1 MMALPRR
8 VVVRWTAVIAA
19 VGALAAVPAIARA
32 RPAPARDQE
41 SAATVVSRIRDA
53 KALSYSGYAE
63 SDGTLSVPDV
73 AQLGDLPS
81 LLGDVTKMR
90 VWSGAGTGSRVDV
103 IDDLGETDTYTAD
116 SQPGTLVWNSQE
128 RRVTIVRGAPP
139 IRAPRAGDLLPST
152 LGERLAGAT
161 TGATVTRIGSHL
173 VAGRTAQGIRI
184 HPSGESTIDDVD
196 IWADTKTGVPLQVQI
211 TPVGASRPAL
221 STAFLSFGTGT
232 PATSTITFKAPPDAK
247 VQSTNATN
255 LQGLLGRLRGFPY
268 PPSLV
273 GLADTQAV
281 SGFPTVATYGNALQ
295 TIAVA
300 RLEPDDADRFA
311 KAIALS
317 ATTITDIAN
326 AQAQSVSTPLVNALL
341 VRSGRRDFLLAGT
354 VSVATLRTAYGQL
367 AAVQF
372 FRGPP
377 PQGPPSSPTPTTNTE
392 AS

>member
-1 MMALPRR
+1 MVAVPRR
-8 VVVRWTAVIAA
+8 VLVRWTAVVA
-19 VGALAAVPAIARA
+19 VVAILAAIPAIARA
-32 RPAPARDQE
+32 RPVPARDQE
-41 SAATVVSRIRDA
+41 SAAAIVSRIRDA
-53 KALSYSGYAE
+53 KTLSYSGYAE
-63 SDGTLSVPDV
+63 SDGTVSVPDV

-81 LLGDVTKMR
+81 LLGDVTKIR
-90 VWSGAGTGSRVDV
+90 VWSSAGAGSRVDV
-103 IDDLGETDTYTAD
+103 IDDLGETDTYTAN
-116 SQPGTLVWNSQE
+116 SQPGSLVWDSQE
-128 RRVTIVRGAPP
+128 RRVTIVHGAPP

-161 TGATVTRIGSHL
+161 AGALVTRIGSHL

-184 HPSGESTIDDVD
+184 HPSGESTIDNVD

-211 TPVGASRPAL
+211 TPVGASRPSV
-221 STAFLSFGTGT
+221 STAFLSFDTGT
-232 PATSTITFKAPPDAK
+232 PATSTITFSTPADAK
-247 VQSTNATN
+247 VRTTDASN

-268 PPSLV
+268 PPTLA

-311 KAIALS
+311 KAITLS
-317 ATTITDIAN
+317 ATTITDIAD

-341 VRSGRRDFLLAGT
+341 VRAGRRDFLLAGT
-354 VSVATLRTAYGQL
+354 VSVATLRAAYDQL

-377 PQGPPSSPTPTTNTE
+377 PQNTQSPPTTNTE